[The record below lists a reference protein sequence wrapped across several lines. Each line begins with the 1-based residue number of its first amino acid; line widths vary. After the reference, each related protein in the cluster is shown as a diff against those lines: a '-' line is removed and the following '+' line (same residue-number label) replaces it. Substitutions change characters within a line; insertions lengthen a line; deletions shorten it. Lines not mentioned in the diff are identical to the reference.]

1 MFKVI
6 KENFVVIGKERR
18 KREYCGNKTIC
29 ISDKRSLIYSHL
41 FLRVSRQIKRINKGL

>member
-18 KREYCGNKTIC
+18 KREYC
-29 ISDKRSLIYSHL
+29 
-41 FLRVSRQIKRINKGL
+41 FINYMYFPIREV

>member
-18 KREYCGNKTIC
+18 KREYCGNKLYVF
-29 ISDKRSLIYSHL
+29 SDKRNLINLYL
-41 FLRVSRQIKRINKGL
+41 YTVIDENE